1 MAIKNKTLMGKVADT
16 FSMSVE
22 PKGKATTSL
31 SKPQNAK
38 TVGVTRGRNY
48 ATIELSQIMADP
60 EQPRTEFD
68 SNEIERLAAS
78 LNSETGQI
86 QAIVVRWLPEHSKYM
101 VVTGERRFRAAQH
114 AKLST
119 LECKI
124 AGEGVAE
131 QDLRKTQLVEN
142 LLREDLKP
150 LEEAH
155 AIKAYKD
162 SNSLTGK
169 QAAKALGISESR
181 VSRSLKLLTLPK
193 EVQQQIEDGAVSR
206 TVAYEISK
214 LNNNDVQQRLASTA
228 SETGLTK
235 RTVSKAVKQR
245 KGKAKTVALSKA
257 LKFSCRHGIEISIK
271 VPIERNYNHVRE
283 AIDDLV
289 EDVDARLNSNIG
301 L

>member
-1 MAIKNKTLMGKVADT
+1 MAIKNKTLRGKVADT

-22 PKGKATTSL
+22 PKRKVNAVL
-31 SKPQNAK
+31 AKPENAK

-48 ATIELSQIMADP
+48 ATIELAQIMADP
-60 EQPRTEFD
+60 EQPRTKFD
-68 SNEIERLAAS
+68 SGQIERLAKS

-114 AKLST
+114 AKLPT

-124 AGEGVAE
+124 SGEDIDE
-131 QDLRKTQLVEN
+131 RELRKTQLVEN

-155 AIKAYKD
+155 AINAYKD

-169 QAAKALGISESR
+169 QAAEALGISESR
-181 VSRSLKLLTLPK
+181 VSRALKLLTLPK
-193 EVQQQIEDGAVSR
+193 EVQQQIEEGAVSR

-214 LNNNDVQQRLASTA
+214 LGNDEVQTRLATTA
-228 SETGLTK
+228 SETGLSK
-235 RTVSKAVKQR
+235 RTISKAVSRR
-245 KGKAKTVALSKA
+245 KGKAKRVALSKT

-271 VPIERNYNHVRE
+271 VPIERNYSHVRE
-283 AIDDLV
+283 AVDDLA
-289 EDVDARLNSNIG
+289 EDVDTRLNSNVG